1 MSLRCDVCGKFCK
14 QLYDVWCNPY
24 WNGIDH
30 EACADCAGGG
40 GSMSDGKRC
49 ARCGRADSVFG
60 SWTYF
65 VAPDRMRTVYL
76 CHANQDGAKADP
88 DCYHLATTL
97 RDPMPDHYDQN
108 PGEEA

>member
-1 MSLRCDVCGKFCK
+1 
-14 QLYDVWCNPY
+14 
-24 WNGIDH
+24 
-30 EACADCAGGG
+30 
-40 GSMSDGKRC
+40 MSDGKRC

-65 VAPDRMRTVYL
+65 VAPGRMRTVYL
-76 CHANQDGAKADP
+76 CHANQDGTKADP

-97 RDPMPDHYDQN
+97 RDLMPDHYYQN

>member
-1 MSLRCDVCGKFCK
+1 M
-14 QLYDVWCNPY
+14 N
-24 WNGIDH
+24 
-30 EACADCAGGG
+30 
-40 GSMSDGKRC
+40 DGKRC
-49 ARCGRADSVFG
+49 ARCGRADAVFG

-76 CHANQDGAKADP
+76 CHANQDGTKTDP

-108 PGEEA
+108 PEGEDK